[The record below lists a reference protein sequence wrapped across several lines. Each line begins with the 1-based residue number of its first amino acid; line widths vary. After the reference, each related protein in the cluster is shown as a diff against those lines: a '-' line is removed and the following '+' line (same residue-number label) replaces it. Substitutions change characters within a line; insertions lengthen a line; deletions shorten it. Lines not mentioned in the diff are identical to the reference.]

1 VNQFLVKCCLRDRNL
16 ACRKLN
22 KKWCNL
28 HPGIFLHNVV
38 GLGLKKAPL
47 KTALSYAMLQHTAF
61 TFNME
66 QAQSNHLLGKITMTV
81 S

>member
-1 VNQFLVKCCLRDRNL
+1 M
-16 ACRKLN
+16 N

-47 KTALSYAMLQHTAF
+47 KTAQSYAMLQHTAI

-66 QAQSNHLLGKITMTV
+66 QAQSNHLLGKSTMTV